1 MLGDVA
7 LHTLGASAVPLAEIC
22 LSVRNLMA
30 QTLCCWRKSCF
41 QAVLICTTAIC
52 IVICVLRY
60 SRMSVDIGG
69 SVPATCQQFN
79 KMPIASLP
87 ASQAGLHSLIIRLS
101 LVFLLHLPVCWC
113 RTAILERCLRRL
125 EFDKARDAE
134 AKAQADQL
142 EAERMAMQSI
152 DW

>member
-1 MLGDVA
+1 MC
-7 LHTLGASAVPLAEIC
+7 LH
-22 LSVRNLMA
+22 
-30 QTLCCWRKSCF
+30 
-41 QAVLICTTAIC
+41 
-52 IVICVLRY
+52 
-60 SRMSVDIGG
+60 
-69 SVPATCQQFN
+69 
-79 KMPIASLP
+79 
-87 ASQAGLHSLIIRLS
+87 
-101 LVFLLHLPVCWC
+101 

>member
-1 MLGDVA
+1 MSTWAVQPSS
-7 LHTLGASAVPLAEIC
+7 SAELA
-22 LSVRNLMA
+22 
-30 QTLCCWRKSCF
+30 
-41 QAVLICTTAIC
+41 
-52 IVICVLRY
+52 
-60 SRMSVDIGG
+60 
-69 SVPATCQQFN
+69 
-79 KMPIASLP
+79 
-87 ASQAGLHSLIIRLS
+87 
-101 LVFLLHLPVCWC
+101 LVFTFLRCY

>member
-1 MLGDVA
+1 MWRLLPFIAFD
-7 LHTLGASAVPLAEIC
+7 GAVKLFGC
-22 LSVRNLMA
+22 TQLS
-30 QTLCCWRKSCF
+30 Q
-41 QAVLICTTAIC
+41 I
-52 IVICVLRY
+52 
-60 SRMSVDIGG
+60 
-69 SVPATCQQFN
+69 
-79 KMPIASLP
+79 
-87 ASQAGLHSLIIRLS
+87 
-101 LVFLLHLPVCWC
+101 FLLHLPVCLR